1 MSMIAGGKNAT
12 HTHPEG
18 GLQVCLK
25 RVKGLTDPGLLKR
38 PYFFQIAP
46 LNEFG
51 WDSTA
56 NFVDY
61 EVVRQGQFTR
71 GGSRLLRA
79 VSFQSMVIDYN
90 PRWAV
95 LAGGNRHRG
104 YDEDGGAPIPRKVA
118 DDLDE
123 LLLAATPLRL
133 IVWNKGL
140 DDRADIN
147 WVVTFR
153 TFSPRERGGEP
164 DSRYF
169 DFSFV
174 EHRGSKL
181 RRRGYSGS
189 NRGHD
194 LPMAVRVDRQGI
206 AVEQVDDTTSKEG
219 DDDGNDQTGHTIGS
233 ASSPATLRDLAQH
246 FYGESNHWREIAAYN
261 GITGLGPDETLE
273 HLDKRGRKAR
283 IITIPEVS
291 WEAKTGLSR
300 AKAAR

>member
-1 MSMIAGGKNAT
+1 MIPGGKNAT

-25 RVKGLTDPGLLKR
+25 RVKGLTKPGLLKK
-38 PYFFQIAP
+38 PYYFQIAP

-51 WDSTA
+51 YDAAA

-61 EVVRQGQFTR
+61 EVVRRGQFTR
-71 GGSRLLRA
+71 GGARALRTI
-79 VSFQSMVIDYN
+79 SFQSMVIDYN

-104 YDEDGGAPIPRKVA
+104 HDEDGGAPIPRKVV

-123 LLLAATPLRL
+123 MLAAVTPLRL

-140 DDRADIN
+140 DERADVN
-147 WVVTFR
+147 WIVTFR
-153 TFSPRERGGEP
+153 SFNPRERGGEP

-174 EHRGSKL
+174 EWRGRKL

-189 NRGHD
+189 SRGHD
-194 LPMAVRVDRQGI
+194 LPMSVRIDRQGI
-206 AVEQVDDTTSKEG
+206 ATEMVRDNTSGEG
-219 DDDGNDQTGHTIGS
+219 DDGDKDETGHRIGS
-233 ASSPATLRDLAQH
+233 AKDPATLRELALH
-246 FYGESNHWREIAAYN
+246 FYGESNHWREVAAYN
-261 GITGLGPDETLE
+261 GITGLGPDETLA

-283 IITIPEVS
+283 IITIPEVT
-291 WEAKTGLSR
+291 WEAKTAIAQ
-300 AKAAR
+300 AKKAR